1 MARDYKH
8 RAQRGKQ
15 GRRHAGSTWQW
26 LAAALLIVLFI
37 GFLVFLGSTAP
48 PEPEQVQS
56 QRLEMPSK
64 TAKTKSLPMEKKEP
78 SKARPAKKEQVEKP
92 SPSTPRFDFYT
103 ILPKKE
109 VVIPEHEIKTRK
121 REEKLGKAKSHSY
134 SLQVGSFRNLADA
147 DKRKAQLALLGIEA
161 RIETALVNGKQWNRV
176 KIGPYSTM
184 SRVDKVRSQLRQNH
198 IDVVVINNKP

>member
-15 GRRHAGSTWQW
+15 RKREGGSAGKW
-26 LAAALLIVLFI
+26 LAVGLLVALFV
-37 GFLVFLGSTAP
+37 GFLVFLRSTAP
-48 PEPEQVQS
+48 PEQRPVREQS
-56 QRLEMPSK
+56 LEIPRKSP
-64 TAKTKSLPMEKKEP
+64 TTKKSPP
-78 SKARPAKKEQVEKP
+78 AAKKQPDKP
-92 SPSTPRFDFYT
+92 QSSTPRFDFYT

-121 REEKLGKAKSHSY
+121 REEKLGNAKPHSY
-134 SLQVGSFRNLADA
+134 SLQAGSFRNLADA

-176 KIGPYSTM
+176 KIGPYSSM
-184 SRVDKVRSQLRQNH
+184 SHVDDVRSQLRQNH
-198 IDVVVINNKP
+198 IDVVVLNNKP